1 MIKSFYLLPVM
12 AMLLTGATQAENWVS
27 LDRSDT
33 SSSSAVKPA
42 AAPAKSTH
50 VQLAASPTQLTPAQ
64 PASKQPSAG
73 ALQVLY
79 EEIEILKQEVQTL
92 RGVVEEQ
99 TYELNKLKT
108 EQKERY
114 IELDRRMS
122 QVLKG
127 AVSSAPS
134 GLSAG
139 DSAGAVDENSA
150 YESAFRLVNEKKF
163 PEALAALKGFVN
175 QHPKSELAVNAYY
188 WTGQIH
194 YIQGQLDDA
203 RKAFLVVINQF
214 PEHQKTADSKL
225 KLGKVYHQ
233 LGEEAKAKEMLKAVV
248 ADYAKSSPGTARLA
262 ENYLNQHF

>member
-12 AMLLTGATQAENWVS
+12 ALLLTGATQAENWVS
-27 LDRSDT
+27 LDRSGT
-33 SSSSAVKPA
+33 SPTPAAKPA
-42 AAPAKSTH
+42 TTPP
-50 VQLAASPTQLTPAQ
+50 VQLAASPSQLTPVQ
-64 PASKQPSAG
+64 PSPKQPSAG

-92 RGVVEEQ
+92 RGIVEEQ
-99 TYELNKLKT
+99 THELNKLKS

-127 AVSSAPS
+127 GASVAPVP
-134 GLSAG
+134 GNTEPAT
-139 DSAGAVDENSA
+139 ADEKGA

-163 PEALAALKGFVN
+163 PQALSALRNFVA
-175 QHPKSELAVNAYY
+175 QFPKSELAVNAYY

-194 YIQGQLDDA
+194 YIQGELDDA

-233 LGEEAKAKEMLKAVV
+233 LGEEAKAKEILKAVV